1 MKHIFICF
9 LIIGMLLAAVGCGG
23 STGPKTNPTT
33 AQNLVDPSGNWRQE
47 FTDASGNTFLL
58 SALYNQTGANVTGI
72 NFSEVGTPFNFACAA
87 QRDIALSNGV
97 VQNVNQFSGT
107 LTGNFGVLT
116 FTSVLNDAGTH
127 AGGTYTLTP
136 GANGNCLNIA
146 LTGTYTGD
154 EVPSMSGSWTG
165 TITCPDNCPVGS
177 TSGTITMTLIQ
188 DDSTGALT
196 GSYVVTDLPGL
207 GTGTLIPDPLGDN
220 IVSGSSLQQR
230 MTDSIAG
237 RVTMVGSPLN
247 SFGTAGVGLDRTFQG
262 NILAQGS
269 TAAIQYS
276 VNMSH

>member
-1 MKHIFICF
+1 
-9 LIIGMLLAAVGCGG
+9 
-23 STGPKTNPTT
+23 
-33 AQNLVDPSGNWRQE
+33 
-47 FTDASGNTFLL
+47 
-58 SALYNQTGANVTGI
+58 
-72 NFSEVGTPFNFACAA
+72 
-87 QRDIALSNGV
+87 
-97 VQNVNQFSGT
+97 
-107 LTGNFGVLT
+107 
-116 FTSVLNDAGTH
+116 
-127 AGGTYTLTP
+127 
-136 GANGNCLNIA
+136 
-146 LTGTYTGD
+146 
-154 EVPSMSGSWTG
+154 
-165 TITCPDNCPVGS
+165 
-177 TSGTITMTLIQ
+177 MTLIQ